1 MKPLVVVEIDFNYI
15 DVDAAVG
22 FFKEIT
28 ESLRNEDVNL
38 IAVPKGMEVYEASK
52 EHRPIFIYKNKEY
65 SVEEFVEV
73 IEKWQKELQTK
84 TFLE

>member
-1 MKPLVVVEIDFNYI
+1 MKPLVVIEIDFNYI
-15 DVDAAVG
+15 DVDAAG
-22 FFKEIT
+22 DFFKDVA
-28 ESLRNEDVNL
+28 ESLQNEDVNL

-73 IEKWQKELQTK
+73 IEKWRKELQTK
-84 TFLE
+84 TSLE

>member
-1 MKPLVVVEIDFNYI
+1 MKPLVVIEIDFNYI
-15 DVDAAVG
+15 DCDTASEFCRQAG
-22 FFKEIT
+22 E
-28 ESLRNEDVNL
+28 LLQNEDVNL

-84 TFLE
+84 TSLE